1 MNELIINMLRGSV
14 SSVMYVILLFT
25 LTKARFGRKTTIIV
39 ALFAFTLNMAST
51 IWFYLYGD
59 LTSLSRF
66 SILLFI
72 VVGFAMKPLTKQSL
86 MQWSFTFLTS
96 INLAMMVI
104 ILSFILGRLFPSPA
118 YANIILRF
126 VLYLIVILL
135 FQRFLKPLYQS
146 IVNNWPVFSALV
158 ISIFLNLSYYFYVT
172 DNIRTTLQAN
182 KLPLLLLV
190 GLSLVAYG
198 TVFYSMKKFMTIHAL
213 ETENLHIQK
222 ETSRL
227 HEAALQ
233 MEKYAK
239 YDMLTGLP
247 NRRYFFER
255 LESVVSEN
263 QGANKIAVLYIDLD
277 GFKTI
282 NDTYGHQIGDKVLV
296 AVGSRL
302 AESISES
309 DFAVRLGG
317 DEFAIIASNIQNY
330 ASAQQF
336 AANVQ
341 TVLQSTVYMEN
352 IAYSVKAS
360 IGLAVYPDEG
370 ADSETLLRK
379 ADAAM
384 YEAKRN
390 SKEGETTSN
399 LRTDT

>member
-1 MNELIINMLRGSV
+1 
-14 SSVMYVILLFT
+14 
-25 LTKARFGRKTTIIV
+25 
-39 ALFAFTLNMAST
+39 
-51 IWFYLYGD
+51 
-59 LTSLSRF
+59 
-66 SILLFI
+66 
-72 VVGFAMKPLTKQSL
+72 
-86 MQWSFTFLTS
+86 
-96 INLAMMVI
+96 
-104 ILSFILGRLFPSPA
+104 
-118 YANIILRF
+118 
-126 VLYLIVILL
+126 
-135 FQRFLKPLYQS
+135 
-146 IVNNWPVFSALV
+146 
-158 ISIFLNLSYYFYVT
+158 
-172 DNIRTTLQAN
+172 
-182 KLPLLLLV
+182 
-190 GLSLVAYG
+190 
-198 TVFYSMKKFMTIHAL
+198 
-213 ETENLHIQK
+213 
-222 ETSRL
+222 
-227 HEAALQ
+227 
-233 MEKYAK
+233 
-239 YDMLTGLP
+239 MLTGLP

-309 DFAVRLGG
+309 DFAARLGG